1 MSRYYYSVYGPLIK
15 QFIDAKRTFGYKY
28 AMVEQECAGSIG
40 LHMITMRMILV
51 YLKDWQLNGVL
62 KNQTNRSKP
71 DAIGFRL

>member
-15 QFIDAKRTFGYKY
+15 QFIDAKRTFGY
-28 AMVEQECAGSIG
+28 APGSIG